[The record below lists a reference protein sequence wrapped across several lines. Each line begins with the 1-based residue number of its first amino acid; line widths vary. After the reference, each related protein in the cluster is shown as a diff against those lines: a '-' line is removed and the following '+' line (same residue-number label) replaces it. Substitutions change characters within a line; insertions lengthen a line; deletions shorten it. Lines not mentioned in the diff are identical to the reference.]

1 MKKIVP
7 FSKEIP
13 FKTRIAEVTDIEVT
27 HSLKVGNNNEITGS
41 FLVDGTYKIMDGSIN
56 QEEFSYDLPFTVD
69 VNDNYDLSEAVIK
82 INDFYFE
89 IINEEILKINIE
101 LEISNVKE
109 REVVVERCY
118 DDEDDEIDFDDFDDI
133 TEIDIEDIIEDS
145 PVMPLSSSQNI
156 VDNNS
161 NNNANNNSNN
171 TLDSEILDEFKDD
184 IVPLEVKR
192 PASVKIND
200 NNESKTNITDM
211 FSNINKE
218 DTYKSYYVY
227 VIRENDTLDTILA
240 KYKITKED
248 LEMYNDLND
257 LKIGRKLIIPCGN
270 E

>member
-27 HSLKVGNNNEITGS
+27 HSLKVDNNNEITGS
-41 FLVDGTYKIMDGSIN
+41 FLVDGTYKIMDESIN
-56 QEEFSYDLPFTVD
+56 EEEFSYDLPFTVD
-69 VNDNYDLSEAVIK
+69 VNDNYDLSDVSIK

-101 LEISNVKE
+101 LEINNVKE
-109 REVVVERCY
+109 REVLPARCY
-118 DDEDDEIDFDDFDDI
+118 DDEEDELDFDEFDDIDEIDIDDI
-133 TEIDIEDIIEDS
+133 IPDKEDKKDINNINEINKINKTD
-145 PVMPLSSSQNI
+145 
-156 VDNNS
+156 
-161 NNNANNNSNN
+161 
-171 TLDSEILDEFKDD
+171 ILDEFKDD
-184 IVPLEVKR
+184 VIPLEIDKR
-192 PASVKIND
+192 PNKVKINNNND
-200 NNESKTNITDM
+200 NINESKSNITDM

-218 DTYKSYYVY
+218 DTYISYYVY
-227 VIRENDTLDTILA
+227 LIRDNDTLDTILN

-257 LKIGRKLIIPCGN
+257 LKVGKKLIIPCSN

>member
-7 FSKEIP
+7 FSKEIL
-13 FKTRIAEVTDIEVT
+13 FKTRISEVTDIEVT
-27 HSLKVGNNNEITGS
+27 HSLKVNDNNEITGS

-56 QEEFSYDLPFTVD
+56 QEEFNYDLPFTVD

-109 REVVVERCY
+109 RELIVERCY
-118 DDEDDEIDFDDFDDI
+118 DEEEDDIDFDGFDEISDI
-133 TEIDIEDIIEDS
+133 EIDDLAEVLEDNS
-145 PVMPLSSSQNI
+145 KPVI
-156 VDNNS
+156 
-161 NNNANNNSNN
+161 NN
-171 TLDSEILDEFKDD
+171 TLNQQVNKITNLDSEILDEFKDD

-192 PASVKIND
+192 PSKVKIND
-200 NNESKTNITDM
+200 NNTYNENNSNNITDM

-227 VIRENDTLDTILA
+227 VIRESDTLDTILT

-257 LKIGRKLIIPCGN
+257 LKIGKKLIIPCSN